1 MGRLIL
7 SILMALLISSNAV
20 LAQNDAQASQTAY
33 VIHLDGPITPASA
46 SYLTDH
52 LNQAQNDARLA
63 IIQLDTPGGLV
74 SSMRQIVQAI
84 TNSSVPVVTYVSPSG
99 ARAASAGAFV
109 LYASSIAAMAPG
121 TNVGAASPIGFSG
134 LPISSKNKQDQTS
147 TAKQKATK
155 DLSAYIQSL
164 AQRHNRNAKIAQKM
178 VKEAHSIT
186 AQTALQNKVIDVK
199 ASSLQDLLQQING
212 RQVIVNGAQQTLKS
226 QDLTIKQIHPSWREQ
241 FLNFLASPEV
251 AYVLLLLAFYGI
263 IFEMMNPGLIF
274 PGVIGVISGLL
285 AIYGLQVLPVSAIGL
300 LLLIAGMVLMV
311 LEVFVTSMGLLALAG
326 LIAFFLGSIF
336 LFDPTLPGFHIPYAI
351 AGAFTL
357 VSAIFFLVIVRIAIR
372 SQSKRV
378 VSGNGVIVNQT
389 AQVLG
394 KRDDHYLVRVN
405 GETWQAQ
412 SEDTLQEGDTVTV
425 TQREGLWLT
434 VKKIDTEVD
443 Q

>member
-7 SILMALLISSNAV
+7 SILMVLIISTNAALANDNAKTSS
-20 LAQNDAQASQTAY
+20 TAY
-33 VIHLDGPITPASA
+33 VIHLDGPISAASA
-46 SYLTDH
+46 NYLTDH
-52 LNQAQNDARLA
+52 LNQAQKHARLA

-74 SSMRQIVQAI
+74 SSMRQIVQAVS
-84 TNSSVPVVTYVSPSG
+84 NSSVPVVTYVAPSG
-99 ARAASAGAFV
+99 ARAASAGAFI
-109 LYASSIAAMAPG
+109 LYASSVAAMAPG

-134 LPISSKNKQDQTS
+134 LTSPDKQQQTTS
-147 TAKQKATK
+147 TAKQKASN

-164 AQRHNRNAKIAQKM
+164 AQRHGRNADIAQKM
-178 VKEAHSIT
+178 VRKAHSIT
-186 AQTALQNKVIDVK
+186 ANTALQNNVIDLQ
-199 ASSLQDLLQQING
+199 ASSLQDLLNQING
-212 RQVIVNGAQQTLKS
+212 KQVIVNGNQQTLKT
-226 QDLTIKQIHPSWREQ
+226 QDLTLQSIYPTWREQ

-326 LIAFFLGSIF
+326 LVAFFLGSIL

-357 VSAIFFLVIVRIAIR
+357 VSAIFFLVIVRVAIR
-372 SQSKRV
+372 SQSKRL

-394 KRDDHYLVRVN
+394 KRDEHYLVRVN

-412 SEDTLQEGDTVTV
+412 SEDILQEGDTVTI
-425 TQREGLWLT
+425 TQREGLWLK
-434 VKKIDTEVD
+434 VKKTDTEVD
-443 Q
+443 R